1 MFNYLNYFLGALFVV
16 FFAIVAWFI
25 INVKALKKTD

>member
-1 MFNYLNYFLGALFVV
+1 MGALFVV

-25 INVKALKKTD
+25 LNVKALKKID

>member
-1 MFNYLNYFLGALFVV
+1 MFSYLNYFLAALFIV

-25 INVKALKKTD
+25 FNIKALEKTE

>member
-1 MFNYLNYFLGALFVV
+1 MPNFLNYFLAALFIV

-25 INVKALKKTD
+25 FNIKALEKTE